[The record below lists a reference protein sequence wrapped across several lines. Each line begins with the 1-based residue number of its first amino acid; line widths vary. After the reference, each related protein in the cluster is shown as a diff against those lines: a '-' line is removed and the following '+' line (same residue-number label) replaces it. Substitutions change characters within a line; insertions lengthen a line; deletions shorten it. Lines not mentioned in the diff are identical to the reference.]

1 MSKATQSLQDKHEG
15 STFIGMFGLILTV
28 GVCGFAVDIRDGFRN
43 RTMLH
48 ATADVAALDR
58 VAEATNDVPKI

>member
-1 MSKATQSLQDKHEG
+1 
-15 STFIGMFGLILTV
+15 MFGLILTV